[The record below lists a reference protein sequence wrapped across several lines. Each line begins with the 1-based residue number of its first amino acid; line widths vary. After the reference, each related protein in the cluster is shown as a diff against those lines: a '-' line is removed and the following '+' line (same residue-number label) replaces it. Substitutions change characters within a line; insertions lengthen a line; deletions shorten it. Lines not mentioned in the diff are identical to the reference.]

1 MRKALIALPTLG
13 LLMASSVALAGPNCT
28 CRYAGAD
35 FGLGACT
42 CITISGKSKLACC
55 DMVMNNTSWKFGEG
69 TCPVSQA
76 PEQETDT
83 AGKAGARPQSG
94 DATQQAE
101 LPENAESAVK

>member
-1 MRKALIALPTLG
+1 MSKILKALPTLC

-35 FGLGACT
+35 FSLGSCT

-55 DMVMNNTSWKFGEG
+55 DMVINNTSWKFGEG

-76 PEQETDT
+76 PGQESDT
-83 AGKAGARPQSG
+83 TADTETRPPSG
-94 DATQQAE
+94 DATQQAA
-101 LPENAESAVK
+101 LPEYPEKPAK